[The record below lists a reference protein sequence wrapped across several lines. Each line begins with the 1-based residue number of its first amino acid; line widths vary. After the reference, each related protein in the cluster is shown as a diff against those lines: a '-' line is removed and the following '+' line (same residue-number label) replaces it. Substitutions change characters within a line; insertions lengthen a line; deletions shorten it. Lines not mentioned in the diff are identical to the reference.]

1 MLLPF
6 NLVSRSFSTSSFRS
20 ISSFAISQQIKKQ
33 KASAATKLS
42 SSQLSENQAQPL
54 ADYQNYLNPTIPL
67 DQDKLDSHLNTPS
80 QNISFDFLLN
90 NTPYTMNGVFA
101 IKKPAGPTSA
111 DAVAAL
117 KGALNSSQLVEG
129 SRAWAKANGLSS
141 NKNSRNFN
149 WKKKQ
154 RRKYRDDS
162 SDQINDV
169 KVGHGGTLDPLAS
182 GVVVIGIGNGTRKL
196 HEFLTECTKVY
207 EAVAVFG
214 ASTTTYDVT
223 GNILEYADD
232 VQLKVTEDSIK
243 DAIAKSFTGN
253 IVQYPP
259 VYSALK
265 MDGKRL
271 YEYAREGVPLPRKIE
286 ARDVTVEFF
295 EVVPNSVKIVTKEEL
310 SADDG
315 GIASIP
321 ADEEEKK
328 FYLRE
333 TMPPVGEKL
342 REDKEPEKYVLAKLR
357 FAVSSGTYIRS
368 LIHDLARGLGVAA
381 YMQKLE
387 RVRQGPFVL
396 EENVFDLYDFV
407 THVRGTSREKIE
419 KVLHKGQNS
428 SDSAEV
434 SSQDLT
440 EEQNREKVKSNTS
453 RNGYTDKEWVAMIKK
468 MVTDGPNLK
477 TADIKIQIAQELE
490 KQDKEKP
497 EEPVKSVEPT
507 EATGEQKKA
516 IESAEVTGE
525 QAQSTESTKVTEE
538 VKAAEPTET
547 IESSEQEH
555 LEGPPAKKAKTEN

>member
-1 MLLPF
+1 M
-6 NLVSRSFSTSSFRS
+6 
-20 ISSFAISQQIKKQ
+20 
-33 KASAATKLS
+33 
-42 SSQLSENQAQPL
+42 
-54 ADYQNYLNPTIPL
+54 
-67 DQDKLDSHLNTPS
+67 
-80 QNISFDFLLN
+80 
-90 NTPYTMNGVFA
+90 
-101 IKKPAGPTSA
+101 
-111 DAVAAL
+111 
-117 KGALNSSQLVEG
+117 
-129 SRAWAKANGLSS
+129 
-141 NKNSRNFN
+141 
-149 WKKKQ
+149 
-154 RRKYRDDS
+154 
-162 SDQINDV
+162 
-169 KVGHGGTLDPLAS
+169 DPLAS

-396 EENVFDLYDFV
+396 EENVLIY
-407 THVRGTSREKIE
+407 TTL
-419 KVLHKGQNS
+419 LH
-428 SDSAEV
+428 
-434 SSQDLT
+434 
-440 EEQNREKVKSNTS
+440 
-453 RNGYTDKEWVAMIKK
+453 M
-468 MVTDGPNLK
+468 
-477 TADIKIQIAQELE
+477 
-490 KQDKEKP
+490 
-497 EEPVKSVEPT
+497 
-507 EATGEQKKA
+507 
-516 IESAEVTGE
+516 
-525 QAQSTESTKVTEE
+525 
-538 VKAAEPTET
+538 
-547 IESSEQEH
+547 
-555 LEGPPAKKAKTEN
+555 